1 MNTTLFRTVGWF
13 SLLLA
18 VSACGGASGA
28 FSPTFPDSRESDIA
42 HVVARVEAAPART
55 PSSIAVGVTEGST
68 PELFA
73 YDLRQGT
80 KLWSVP
86 TRTSV
91 MPVVA
96 GDTVITDEERR
107 ITGRD
112 LRTGTETFHLDSEA
126 LHLVGGDGEGQSGVF
141 VLSTGGGV
149 IASSKIFFIDGD
161 SIRWTRTAEHACG
174 APAFHAGM
182 VFVPW
187 GTQNVSVLDS
197 DSADEIARIRI
208 RDDVV
213 GHAFVEGS
221 HVYVG
226 QAGLFRVTSSIARG
240 SKAEAAYLA
249 VHTPDLPGRPAFL
262 RDAYVPPP
270 NASSAA
276 HSVRFAWR
284 AAGTGDEVQ
293 LQGDSLY
300 LVFYRTI
307 VALDPSGE
315 HVRWLHQSTEDVVG
329 ASVQSNGLLIA
340 DHTGALTLLDRAD
353 GRPGWHGSLGVAAAS
368 VDLGAGDLNLTSS
381 PEGTAGTVRDQLTA
395 AAEDTDARLVP
406 VRVLAVRWL
415 AALNEP
421 EVTENLVAICS
432 APRVPPSVHN
442 AACVALSERTTGGD
456 QVLAALERHASFLQG
471 TTVPPVGAL
480 AQAAMR
486 MSERRAVPLLIAH
499 LRDPQTPLEDLPAL
513 VTALKTLG
521 DRSAADSLED
531 FVRLYHAE
539 DATDTLTSA
548 LSLAIDALVTL
559 AGPVAADTLR
569 EVADDPLGI
578 GQVRSRAA
586 AALETLGEASAAAQ
600 QADAVRQNGA
610 PETDEGDEGDA
621 DADPRPEMLSM
632 QHVEAALAPSMNDLQ
647 TCMRQDS
654 THPPSVRIVIVVD
667 GDGQVQQVTTQP
679 PSTQACVTPFVTGAT
694 FPANRRGTRQVL
706 TYTLRR

>member
-1 MNTTLFRTVGWF
+1 MNQTSLRTLGCLFLVAT
-13 SLLLA
+13 L
-18 VSACGGASGA
+18 SACGGASGA
-28 FSPTFPDSRESDIA
+28 FSATFPDSRESDIA
-42 HVVARVEAAPART
+42 HVVARIDAAPART
-55 PSSIAVGVTEGST
+55 PNSIAVGVTEGSA

-73 YDLRQGT
+73 YDLRQGQ
-80 KLWSVP
+80 KLWSLP
-86 TRTSV
+86 THTSV

-96 GDTVITDEERR
+96 GNTVITDEDRR

-112 LRTGTETFHLDSEA
+112 LRTGEQTFEFDSEA
-126 LHLVGGDGEGQSGVF
+126 LHLVGGDGEGRSGVF

-174 APAFHAGM
+174 VPAFHAGM

-213 GHAFVEGS
+213 GHAFVEGTN
-221 HVYVG
+221 VYVG
-226 QAGLFRVTSSIARG
+226 QAGLFRVTSAIAHG
-240 SKAEAAYLA
+240 TKAEAAYLA

-284 AAGTGDEVQ
+284 PNGTGDEVH
-293 LQGDSLY
+293 LQADTLY

-315 HVRWLHQSTEDVVG
+315 RVRWLHQSTEDVVG

-340 DHTGALTLLDRAD
+340 DHTGALTLLDHTD
-353 GRPGWHGSLGVAAAS
+353 GRPGWHGSLGVAASS
-368 VDLGAGDLNLTSS
+368 VDLGSGDLNLALS
-381 PEGTAGTVRDQLTA
+381 PEGEAGNVRDQLTA

-415 AALNEP
+415 AAIAEP

-442 AACVALSERTTGGD
+442 AACTALAERTTGGD
-456 QVLAALERHASFLQG
+456 QILAALERHASFLQG
-471 TTVPPVGAL
+471 TSVPPVGAL

-486 MSERRAVPLLIAH
+486 MNERRAVPLLIAH

-513 VTALKTLG
+513 VNALKTLG

-539 DATDTLTSA
+539 DATDSLTSA
-548 LSLAIDALVTL
+548 LSLAIDALVAL
-559 AGPVAADTLR
+559 AGPVSADALR

-586 AALETLGEASAAAQ
+586 AALEGLGEASAAAQ
-600 QADAVRQNGA
+600 QADAVRQNGEPDA
-610 PETDEGDEGDA
+610 EPTEGSDA
-621 DADPRPEMLSM
+621 DADPRPEMLTM
-632 QHVEAALAPSMNDLQ
+632 QHVEAALSPTMNDLQ
-647 TCMRQDS
+647 TCMRQDR

-667 GDGQVQQVTTQP
+667 GEGQVQQVTTQP
-679 PSTQACVTPFVTGAT
+679 PSAQACIAPFVTGAT